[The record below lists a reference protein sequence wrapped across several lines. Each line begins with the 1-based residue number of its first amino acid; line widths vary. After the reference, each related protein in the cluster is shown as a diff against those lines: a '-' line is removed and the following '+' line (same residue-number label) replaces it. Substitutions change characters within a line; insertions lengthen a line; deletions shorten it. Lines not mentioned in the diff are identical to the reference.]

1 MKGLVFKDLLLMKKM
16 NKKVIFVMYFFVI
29 AISFFGENEVYSI
42 MSSAFFSLFIGMH
55 LMMTMTYDGLT
66 SWKQYELTL
75 PLSKYQ
81 IIFSKYLTSLL
92 LVPISIMGTVIIYII
107 RYVVYHNFTLSQFG
121 FSIAIAIALPVLW
134 CSICLAIAQWFGYMS
149 VQYVRMIC
157 TLLVIFFVS
166 KISKDMKYVTQNLVK
181 NPMLIAIFALV
192 AVPFLV
198 KQSLG
203 TSRPLVVI
211 PGTFLGGAVFCM
223 MCDLIAR
230 MAFAPLE
237 LSISTV
243 TSIFGAPVVIFM
255 MLRRKRG

>member
-75 PLSKYQ
+75 PMSKYQ

-121 FSIAIAIALPVLW
+121 
-134 CSICLAIAQWFGYMS
+134 YMR

-181 NPMLIAIFALV
+181 NPMLIAIFALGIV
-192 AVPFLV
+192 VSSYFV
-198 KQSLG
+198 SVIG
-203 TSRPLVVI
+203 YSR
-211 PGTFLGGAVFCM
+211 
-223 MCDLIAR
+223 
-230 MAFAPLE
+230 
-237 LSISTV
+237 
-243 TSIFGAPVVIFM
+243 
-255 MLRRKRG
+255 KK

>member
-16 NKKVIFVMYFFVI
+16 NKKVILVMYFFVI

-75 PLSKYQ
+75 PMSKYQ

-134 CSICLAIAQWFGYMS
+134 CSICLAIAQWFGYMR

-157 TLLVIFFVS
+157 TLLVIF
-166 KISKDMKYVTQNLVK
+166 
-181 NPMLIAIFALV
+181 
-192 AVPFLV
+192 
-198 KQSLG
+198 
-203 TSRPLVVI
+203 
-211 PGTFLGGAVFCM
+211 
-223 MCDLIAR
+223 
-230 MAFAPLE
+230 
-237 LSISTV
+237 
-243 TSIFGAPVVIFM
+243 
-255 MLRRKRG
+255 RK

>member
-121 FSIAIAIALPVLW
+121 FSIAITCFMV
-134 CSICLAIAQWFGYMS
+134 FYMFSNSTVVWLYERS
-149 VQYVRMIC
+149 VC
-157 TLLVIFFVS
+157 ENDLH
-166 KISKDMKYVTQNLVK
+166 
-181 NPMLIAIFALV
+181 
-192 AVPFLV
+192 
-198 KQSLG
+198 
-203 TSRPLVVI
+203 TSRYL
-211 PGTFLGGAVFCM
+211 F
-223 MCDLIAR
+223 
-230 MAFAPLE
+230 
-237 LSISTV
+237 
-243 TSIFGAPVVIFM
+243 
-255 MLRRKRG
+255 RK

>member
-75 PLSKYQ
+75 PMSKYQ

-107 RYVVYHNFTLSQFG
+107 RYVVFH
-121 FSIAIAIALPVLW
+121 IAIAIALPVLW
-134 CSICLAIAQWFGYMS
+134 CSICLAIAQWFGYMR

-181 NPMLIAIFALV
+181 NPMLIAIFALGIV
-192 AVPFLV
+192 VLSYFV
-198 KQSLG
+198 SVIG
-203 TSRPLVVI
+203 YSR
-211 PGTFLGGAVFCM
+211 
-223 MCDLIAR
+223 
-230 MAFAPLE
+230 
-237 LSISTV
+237 
-243 TSIFGAPVVIFM
+243 
-255 MLRRKRG
+255 KK

>member
-1 MKGLVFKDLLLMKKM
+1 MKGLVLRIYCLWRKWIKSHFCNVFFCNSNFILRREWSLL
-16 NKKVIFVMYFFVI
+16 NYVI
-29 AISFFGENEVYSI
+29 G
-42 MSSAFFSLFIGMH
+42 FFSLFIGMH

-75 PLSKYQ
+75 PMSKYQ

-181 NPMLIAIFALV
+181 ILCWLL
-192 AVPFLV
+192 FLLWV
-198 KQSLG
+198 
-203 TSRPLVVI
+203 
-211 PGTFLGGAVFCM
+211 
-223 MCDLIAR
+223 
-230 MAFAPLE
+230 
-237 LSISTV
+237 
-243 TSIFGAPVVIFM
+243 
-255 MLRRKRG
+255 

>member
-75 PLSKYQ
+75 PMSKYQ

-149 VQYVRMIC
+149 VQYDKN
-157 TLLVIFFVS
+157 LLLFPHSQS
-166 KISKDMKYVTQNLVK
+166 KQLRIRLHENIRDHHPISPDPPVGHIRETIEHMPCKRHQQ
-181 NPMLIAIFALV
+181 
-192 AVPFLV
+192 
-198 KQSLG
+198 KQIQQPKSQ
-203 TSRPLVVI
+203 
-211 PGTFLGGAVFCM
+211 F
-223 MCDLIAR
+223 
-230 MAFAPLE
+230 
-237 LSISTV
+237 
-243 TSIFGAPVVIFM
+243 
-255 MLRRKRG
+255 

>member
-16 NKKVIFVMYFFVI
+16 NKKVILVMYFFVI

-75 PLSKYQ
+75 PMSKYQ

-121 FSIAIAIALPVLW
+121 FSITIAIALPVLW

-149 VQYVRMIC
+149 VQ
-157 TLLVIFFVS
+157 
-166 KISKDMKYVTQNLVK
+166 
-181 NPMLIAIFALV
+181 
-192 AVPFLV
+192 
-198 KQSLG
+198 
-203 TSRPLVVI
+203 
-211 PGTFLGGAVFCM
+211 
-223 MCDLIAR
+223 
-230 MAFAPLE
+230 
-237 LSISTV
+237 
-243 TSIFGAPVVIFM
+243 
-255 MLRRKRG
+255 

>member
-75 PLSKYQ
+75 PMSKYQ

-134 CSICLAIAQWFGYMS
+134 CSI
-149 VQYVRMIC
+149 
-157 TLLVIFFVS
+157 S

-181 NPMLIAIFALV
+181 NPMLIAIFALGIV
-192 AVPFLV
+192 VLSYFV
-198 KQSLG
+198 SVIG
-203 TSRPLVVI
+203 YSR
-211 PGTFLGGAVFCM
+211 
-223 MCDLIAR
+223 
-230 MAFAPLE
+230 
-237 LSISTV
+237 
-243 TSIFGAPVVIFM
+243 
-255 MLRRKRG
+255 KK

>member
-92 LVPISIMGTVIIYII
+92 LVPISIMGTVIIYI
-107 RYVVYHNFTLSQFG
+107 
-121 FSIAIAIALPVLW
+121 
-134 CSICLAIAQWFGYMS
+134 
-149 VQYVRMIC
+149 MIC

-181 NPMLIAIFALV
+181 NPMLITIFALGIVV
-192 AVPFLV
+192 ASYFVSV
-198 KQSLG
+198 IG
-203 TSRPLVVI
+203 YSR
-211 PGTFLGGAVFCM
+211 
-223 MCDLIAR
+223 
-230 MAFAPLE
+230 
-237 LSISTV
+237 
-243 TSIFGAPVVIFM
+243 
-255 MLRRKRG
+255 KK